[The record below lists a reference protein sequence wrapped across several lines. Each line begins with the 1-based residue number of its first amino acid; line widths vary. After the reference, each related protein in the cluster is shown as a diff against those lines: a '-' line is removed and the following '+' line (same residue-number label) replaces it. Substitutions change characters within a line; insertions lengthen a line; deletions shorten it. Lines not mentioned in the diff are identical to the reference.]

1 MRKLQHSITV
11 QSKSELVLPKS
22 DISMGLF
29 ESYTLN
35 SEITELR
42 GDIDVSYSSSN
53 PSVASVDE
61 NGNIVA
67 TGIGDTVITIST
79 SDGKTKNVN
88 VKFLAMAVSFG
99 KNKISLSEGNS
110 SLLNL
115 SVADGEATC
124 STTYS
129 STDPTVAS
137 VDENSG
143 KITANK
149 TGKTTVS
156 CTTANGVTVRCLV
169 YVTSS
174 ALTKM
179 RKA

>member
-1 MRKLQHSITV
+1 
-11 QSKSELVLPKS
+11 
-22 DISMGLF
+22 MGLF

-53 PSVASVDE
+53 PS
-61 NGNIVA
+61 
-67 TGIGDTVITIST
+67 
-79 SDGKTKNVN
+79 
-88 VKFLAMAVSFG
+88 
-99 KNKISLSEGNS
+99 
-110 SLLNL
+110 
-115 SVADGEATC
+115 
-124 STTYS
+124 
-129 STDPTVAS
+129 VAS

-179 RKA
+179 QKA

>member
-1 MRKLQHSITV
+1 
-11 QSKSELVLPKS
+11 
-22 DISMGLF
+22 
-29 ESYTLN
+29 
-35 SEITELR
+35 
-42 GDIDVSYSSSN
+42 
-53 PSVASVDE
+53 
-61 NGNIVA
+61 
-67 TGIGDTVITIST
+67 
-79 SDGKTKNVN
+79 
-88 VKFLAMAVSFG
+88 
-99 KNKISLSEGNS
+99 
-110 SLLNL
+110 
-115 SVADGEATC
+115 TC

-179 RKA
+179 KKA

>member
-1 MRKLQHSITV
+1 MKLKRILSSFLAV
-11 QSKSELVLPKS
+11 V
-22 DISMGLF
+22 MAFGV
-29 ESYTLN
+29 
-35 SEITELR
+35 
-42 GDIDVSYSSSN
+42 VSL
-53 PSVASVDE
+53 ATVDE

-88 VKFLAMAVSFG
+88 VNVKFLAMAVSFG

-110 SLLNL
+110 
-115 SVADGEATC
+115 
-124 STTYS
+124 
-129 STDPTVAS
+129 
-137 VDENSG
+137 

-169 YVTSS
+169 YVTKGVQS
-174 ALTKM
+174 KIQ
-179 RKA
+179 KA

>member
-1 MRKLQHSITV
+1 MPENV
-11 QSKSELVLPKS
+11 QTIFVHHELRYVRNANEMS
-22 DISMGLF
+22 LF
-29 ESYTLN
+29 EEMTD
-35 SEITELR
+35 E
-42 GDIDVSYSSSN
+42 SN

-79 SDGKTKNVN
+79 SDGKTKNVHVN

-156 CTTANGVTVRCLV
+156 CTTMEIIS
-169 YVTSS
+169 TSIPFS
-174 ALTKM
+174 QKT
-179 RKA
+179 R

>member
-1 MRKLQHSITV
+1 M
-11 QSKSELVLPKS
+11 
-22 DISMGLF
+22 
-29 ESYTLN
+29 
-35 SEITELR
+35 
-42 GDIDVSYSSSN
+42 
-53 PSVASVDE
+53 
-61 NGNIVA
+61 
-67 TGIGDTVITIST
+67 
-79 SDGKTKNVN
+79 NVN

-143 KITANK
+143 KNYSQQNGQK
-149 TGKTTVS
+149 PQYHVPRQTV
-156 CTTANGVTVRCLV
+156 
-169 YVTSS
+169 
-174 ALTKM
+174 
-179 RKA
+179 